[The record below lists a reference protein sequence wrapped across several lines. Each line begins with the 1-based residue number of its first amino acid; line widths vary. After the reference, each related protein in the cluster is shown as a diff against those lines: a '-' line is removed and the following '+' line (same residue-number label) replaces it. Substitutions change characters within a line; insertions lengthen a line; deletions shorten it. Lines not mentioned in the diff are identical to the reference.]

1 MTNIHPIVMPK
12 WGLAMAEGTVV
23 EWHTGEGGEVAKG
36 GDLLDIETTKITNAV
51 ESAHN
56 GLLRRQV
63 AAEGATL
70 PVGALLAVMAEPE
83 VSEAEIDAFIAAFN
97 ETFEAEAAAAEEAGT
112 GDPEPETIDAD
123 GTAINLLRMGDSEG
137 PPIVLIHGFGGDL
150 NNWMF
155 NQPMLAERHRV
166 YALDLPGHGRSAK
179 DVGAGDLASL
189 SATLLSTLDALEIES
204 AHLAGHSLGGA
215 IALQAALDRPEQVA
229 SLTLVA
235 SAGLGPD
242 IDMDYIEGFVRAGRR
257 KEMKQVLQALFADPG
272 LVSRDMVEELLK
284 YKRLDGV
291 ERALT
296 AIAGTVFAE
305 GRQANVLGHRLH
317 ELDTPAQVIWGA
329 EDRIIPAAHAKETP
343 ATVKAHIL
351 EGAGHMVHMEKAGEV
366 NALIEEIVAR

>member
-1 MTNIHPIVMPK
+1 MTKIHPVVMPK

-23 EWHTGEGGEVAKG
+23 EWHIVEGSEVGAG
-36 GDLLDIETTKITNAV
+36 DDLLDIETTKITNVV
-51 ESAHN
+51 ESSHA

-70 PVGALLAVMAEPE
+70 PVGALLAVMAEAE
-83 VSEAEIDAFIAAFN
+83 VPDAEIDAFIADFN
-97 ETFEAEAAAAEEAGT
+97 ANFEVAAAEAEATA
-112 GDPEPETIDAD
+112 PEPQIIDA
-123 GTAINLLRMGDSEG
+123 GGVAINLLRMGKADG

-155 NQPMLAERHRV
+155 NQPMLAERHSV
-166 YALDLPGHGRSAK
+166 YALDLPGHGRSSK
-179 DVGAGDLASL
+179 DVGAGDLTML
-189 SATLLSTLDALEIES
+189 STTLLAALDTLGIEA

-215 IALQAALDRPEQVA
+215 ISMQAALDNPARAA

-291 ERALT
+291 DRALT
-296 AIAGTVFAE
+296 AISGAVFAG
-305 GRQANVLGHRLH
+305 GRQTGVLGHRLH
-317 ELDTPAQVIWGA
+317 ELGIPMQVIWGA
-329 EDRIIPAAHAKETP
+329 EDQIIPAAHAREVP
-343 ATVKAHIL
+343 ATVKAHVL
-351 EGAGHMVHMEKAGEV
+351 QGAGHMVHMEKAGEV
-366 NALIEEIVAR
+366 NALIEDLIAR